1 MEPFIF
7 YKKYNRR
14 SNMYFD
20 YNTIKDLP
28 RDERVKI
35 LEEVKVVAEKEQNF
49 VQVHALECMLNAEL
63 FLD

>member
-1 MEPFIF
+1 MC
-7 YKKYNRR
+7 
-14 SNMYFD
+14 FD

>member
-1 MEPFIF
+1 
-7 YKKYNRR
+7 
-14 SNMYFD
+14 MYFD

-28 RDERVKI
+28 REERVKI
-35 LEEVKVVAEKEQNF
+35 LEEAKVVAEKEQNF